1 MISVPI
7 VWATQKCSFEF
18 QVQVLLTSFRH
29 SSGHCVS
36 RHISQ
41 LQCSSQKHVW
51 GLEQLLPVQPYV
63 FEGQPFVAGLG
74 TNGENFDDSDWVV
87 VPI

>member
-1 MISVPI
+1 MKGYFLHYNDVYERVNTRKVVISVPI

-18 QVQVLLTSFRH
+18 QVQVPLTSFRH

-51 GLEQLLPVQPYV
+51 GLEHLLPVQP
-63 FEGQPFVAGLG
+63 
-74 TNGENFDDSDWVV
+74 
-87 VPI
+87 